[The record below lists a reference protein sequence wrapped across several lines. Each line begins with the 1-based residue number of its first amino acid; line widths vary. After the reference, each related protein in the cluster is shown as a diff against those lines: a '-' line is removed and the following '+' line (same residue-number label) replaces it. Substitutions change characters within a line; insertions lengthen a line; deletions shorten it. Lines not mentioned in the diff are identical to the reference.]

1 MPGGM
6 AFSAA
11 LRSLRNIRFPR
22 VGNRKGETSF
32 SVIYLGNVQ
41 VLCPVGEGMHGSVE
55 EIYENCRIKLKHNLL
70 PKQSLQ
76 VKNNSFELS
85 KVNIEDQGTTTVY
98 KFSRIV
104 YCGVDAKR
112 RKILVFNYHHCEGE
126 DGDVYLT
133 HAFMCENKSAAKRL
147 AFTVAEYFQTL
158 TCLVTQDV
166 DGDLDVN
173 PEVETKPEA
182 LSNKKD
188 NDDDDNEENCNLE
201 SGIELV
207 SVISSSQA

>member
-11 LRSLRNIRFPR
+11 LRSLRNIRFSR
-22 VGNRKGETSF
+22 GSKHKGETSF
-32 SVIYLGNVQ
+32 SVIYLGSVQ
-41 VLCPVGEGMHGSVE
+41 ILCPVGEGICGSVE
-55 EIYENCRIKLKHNLL
+55 EIYENCRIKLKQKLL

-76 VKNNSFELS
+76 VKDDSFELS
-85 KVNIEDQGTTTVY
+85 KVNIEDQGTKTVY

-133 HAFMCENKSAAKRL
+133 HAFMCENKSAAKHL
-147 AFTVAEYFQTL
+147 ALTVAEYFQTL

-166 DGDLDVN
+166 DEDLDEN
-173 PEVETKPEA
+173 PEVETKAEA
-182 LSNKKD
+182 LSNTTD
-188 NDDDDNEENCNLE
+188 NDDNAGNRNSEG
-201 SGIELV
+201 GIELG
-207 SVISSSQA
+207 SVTSSSQA

>member
-11 LRSLRNIRFPR
+11 LRSLRNIRFSR
-22 VGNRKGETSF
+22 GGKHKGETSF
-32 SVIYLGNVQ
+32 SVIYLGSVQ
-41 VLCPVGEGMHGSVE
+41 ILCPVGEGICGSVE
-55 EIYENCRIKLKHNLL
+55 EIYENCRIKLKQKLL

-76 VKNNSFELS
+76 VKDDSFELS
-85 KVNIEDQGTTTVY
+85 KVNIEDQGTKTVY

-133 HAFMCENKSAAKRL
+133 HAFMCENKSAAKHL
-147 AFTVAEYFQTL
+147 ALTVAEYFQTL

-166 DGDLDVN
+166 DEDLDEN
-173 PEVETKPEA
+173 PEVETKAEA
-182 LSNKKD
+182 LSNTTD
-188 NDDDDNEENCNLE
+188 NDDNAGNRNSEG
-201 SGIELV
+201 GIELG
-207 SVISSSQA
+207 SVTSSSQA

>member
-11 LRSLRNIRFPR
+11 LRSLRNIRFSR
-22 VGNRKGETSF
+22 GGKHKGETSF
-32 SVIYLGNVQ
+32 SVIYLGSVQ
-41 VLCPVGEGMHGSVE
+41 ILCPVGEGICGSVE
-55 EIYENCRIKLKHNLL
+55 EIYENCRIKLKQKLL

-76 VKNNSFELS
+76 VKDDSFELS
-85 KVNIEDQGTTTVY
+85 KVNIEDQGTKTVY

-133 HAFMCENKSAAKRL
+133 HAFMCENKSAAKHL
-147 AFTVAEYFQTL
+147 ALTVAEYFQTL

-166 DGDLDVN
+166 DEDIDEN
-173 PEVETKPEA
+173 PEVETKAEA
-182 LSNKKD
+182 LSNTTD
-188 NDDDDNEENCNLE
+188 NDDNAGNRNSEG
-201 SGIELV
+201 GIELG
-207 SVISSSQA
+207 SVTSSSQA

>member
-1 MPGGM
+1 MPRGM

-11 LRSLRNIRFPR
+11 LRTLRNIRFSR
-22 VGNRKGETSF
+22 GGNRKGETSF
-32 SVIYLGNVQ
+32 SVFYLGSVQ
-41 VLCPVGEGMHGSVE
+41 VLCPVGEGISGSVE
-55 EIYENCRIKLKHNLL
+55 EIYENCRIRLKHNLL

-76 VKNNSFELS
+76 VKDDSFELC

-98 KFSRIV
+98 KLSRIV

-133 HAFMCENKSAAKRL
+133 HAFMCENKSAAKNL

-158 TCLVTQDV
+158 TCLVTREVYD
-166 DGDLDVN
+166 DLDEK
-173 PEVETKPEA
+173 PQVETKPEA

-188 NDDDDNEENCNLE
+188 IDDNEENYNLGSE
-201 SGIELV
+201 IELV